1 MINSF
6 QFGIPIYILLFTF
19 VSIVLVLCVVVFWLI
34 NLQFSTFRRPP
45 ALRFSHLARVT
56 FVPPATG
63 AAIATVPVLIVA
75 GFLRLLQAQEG
86 LFTTL
91 AASWS
96 DFGNEISISARI

>member
-1 MINSF
+1 M
-6 QFGIPIYILLFTF
+6 
-19 VSIVLVLCVVVFWLI
+19 
-34 NLQFSTFRRPP
+34 
-45 ALRFSHLARVT
+45 
-56 FVPPATG
+56 PPATG

-96 DFGNEISISARI
+96 DFGNEISISARIQAGRGRLGLAFVLLGILFLLHGSNTIISKPSEAE

>member
-1 MINSF
+1 M
-6 QFGIPIYILLFTF
+6 
-19 VSIVLVLCVVVFWLI
+19 
-34 NLQFSTFRRPP
+34 
-45 ALRFSHLARVT
+45 T

-86 LFTTL
+86 LFTAL

-96 DFGNEISISARI
+96 DFGSAPGKFLNYLLIFICFSIQRGQGAFRRPEAVWA